1 MKKLFAVLILS
12 VASIAAVSTADAAAG
27 CGIGWHRDF
36 WGHCRRNAA
45 VVVAA
50 PGVAVGVAAPG
61 VAVGVAPGAA
71 VVVGRACPYHHH
83 LDRWGHCV
91 HNW

>member
-12 VASIAAVSTADAAAG
+12 VAGIAAVSTADAAAG
-27 CGIGWHRDF
+27 CGVGWHRDF

-45 VVVAA
+45 VVVAT
-50 PGVAVGVAAPG
+50 PGVAVGVA
-61 VAVGVAPGAA
+61 APGAA